1 MSASV
6 VELSPGKIEKTSEK
20 SKLTRLTYEQL
31 QGDEIQ
37 YFMAALK
44 TDEHAAPLKW
54 ILDLIDRSRYQLWK
68 WSDEEA
74 LCIFITEVIQQPDGR
89 RELFIKMCAGNA
101 ISEKFVEAS
110 GDFMKI
116 VKDANCIRLIAHM
129 KREILDGLIRR
140 AKEHG
145 VDFAVKESYV
155 VASIELK
162 DCESD
167 ELEEI

>member
-1 MSASV
+1 MTSAV
-6 VELSPGKIEKTSEK
+6 VELSPEKIEKTLKK

-31 QGDEIQ
+31 EGEEIQ

-68 WSDEEA
+68 WSDEDA
-74 LCIFITEVIQQPDGR
+74 LCIFITEVVQQPDGQ

-101 ISEKFVEAS
+101 ISEKFVEAAQ
-110 GDFMKI
+110 DFMEI
-116 VKDANCIRLIAHM
+116 VRDAKCIRIIAHL

-155 VASIELK
+155 VASIELS
-162 DCESD
+162 DFVSD
-167 ELEEI
+167 ELEEV